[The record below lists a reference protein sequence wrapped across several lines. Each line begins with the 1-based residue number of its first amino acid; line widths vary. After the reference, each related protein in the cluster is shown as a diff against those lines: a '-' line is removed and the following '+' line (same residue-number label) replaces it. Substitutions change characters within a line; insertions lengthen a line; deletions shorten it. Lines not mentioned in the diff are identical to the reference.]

1 MIGSVGRCVLV
12 LTTGVAVVTA
22 FQPAALLGV
31 SYRAVRSTETN
42 GSWPRRQS
50 PSLPTHRTFCSLP
63 LESSNE
69 ATNLLSNEGRFD
81 FDAVAKYGAAILVQ
95 MSLITLLFTGLD
107 RVVTSYSLRIPTA
120 VNCVL
125 FYMLA
130 LKSRVFNPMSNT
142 RPQPRS
148 LEVGTS
154 DASKSK
160 AAPFQRNMPSWTP
173 PGFVFPI
180 VWLLIIGP
188 IRALTS
194 AMIYQNVGS
203 YASLPILSLM
213 LHLSIGDVWNTV
225 NNVERRFGVSVIGVC
240 CVWISKAHAVY
251 RYGIVNSLAGKLLG
265 ATLVWLTIASALV
278 TATWRLNPDPTTGQP
293 EPLYPIAGKVQ
304 SKFAWFSGVGQ

>member
-1 MIGSVGRCVLV
+1 MGRCVLV
-12 LTTGVAVVTA
+12 LTTVFAAVVTA
-22 FQPAALLGV
+22 FQPVALGV
-31 SYRAVRSTETN
+31 SYRDVLSTETS
-42 GSWPRRQS
+42 GSWPPNQT
-50 PSLPTHRTFCSLP
+50 PSLSTRRSTSLP
-63 LESSNE
+63 LVSSNE
-69 ATNLLSNEGRFD
+69 AANVLSDGRRFD

-95 MSLITLLFTGLD
+95 MSLITLLFTGMD

-148 LEVGTS
+148 LEVGTG
-154 DASKSK
+154 DAGKKK
-160 AAPFQRNMPSWTP
+160 ATPFQRNMPSWTP
-173 PGFVFPI
+173 PGLVFPI

-203 YASLPILSLM
+203 YASLPILSLV
-213 LHLSIGDVWNTV
+213 LHLSVGDVWNTV
-225 NNVERRFGVSVIGVC
+225 NNVERRFGVSVIGVY

-251 RYGIVNSLAGKLLG
+251 RYGVVNSLAGKLLG

-293 EPLYPIAGKVQ
+293 EPLYPTTGKVQ
-304 SKFAWFSGVGQ
+304 SKFAWFSGVGK